1 MNEKAAEICLNF
13 FIKVAFHNCTDKEDR
28 DIMKRFLYLL
38 KKMLILWP
46 NTKKK
51 FDQIENVIKK
61 LRQNPHAHNPNM
73 NPSINDPYLRF
84 HYAFLNIIN
93 TLLEF

>member
-1 MNEKAAEICLNF
+1 MSEKAAEICLNF
-13 FIKVAFHNCTDKEDR
+13 FIKVAFHNCTDKEDK

-51 FDQIENVIKK
+51 FDQI
-61 LRQNPHAHNPNM
+61 
-73 NPSINDPYLRF
+73 
-84 HYAFLNIIN
+84 
-93 TLLEF
+93 